1 MALILL
7 IRHGE
12 NDYVGKRLAGRTPGV
27 HLNARGRQQAEEVA
41 HTLAEAPLRAVYA
54 SPLERALETAEPLAA
69 AHGLTVNVEPGLME
83 VDFGRWQ
90 GKTMRQMR
98 RMKLWPVVQNAPS
111 QVTFPGG
118 ESFRAA
124 QERVAACLQGLSER
138 HAESEVIACVSH
150 SDSIRL
156 ALAHF
161 LGMPL
166 DHFQRLMVNTA
177 SINGVYIRK
186 EGWPS
191 CVMLNWTAGFHW
203 PKD

>member
-41 HTLAEAPLRAVYA
+41 RILADAPLEAVYA
-54 SPLERALETAEPLAA
+54 SPLERALETAQPLAA
-69 AHGLTVNVEPGLME
+69 AHGLEVRVEPGLME

-90 GKTMRQMR
+90 GKTVRQMR
-98 RMKLWPVVQNAPS
+98 RLKLWPVVQNAPS
-111 QVTFPGG
+111 QVTFPDG
-118 ESFRAA
+118 ESFQAA
-124 QERVAACLQGLSER
+124 QERMVACLQRLSDS
-138 HAESEVIACVSH
+138 HAENEVITCVSH

-191 CVMLNWTAGFHW
+191 CVMLNWTADFHW
-203 PKD
+203 PKA